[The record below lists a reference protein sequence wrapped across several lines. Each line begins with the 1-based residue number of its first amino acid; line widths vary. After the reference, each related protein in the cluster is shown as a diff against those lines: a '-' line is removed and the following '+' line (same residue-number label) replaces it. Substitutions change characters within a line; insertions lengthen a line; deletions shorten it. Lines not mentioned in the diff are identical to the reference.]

1 MNKRLNFLEKIQDS
15 ECDISRFYPF
25 FLSIRHL
32 LSNLNIP
39 LSVAERIINHAE
51 DLGQW
56 KIKKEVLYCMNNA
69 DFDSVNV
76 WEYLRVG
83 LENGY
88 DQLIENCVHHISR
101 ETDFL
106 LEIKVDEFRNLDILI
121 FPKNI
126 SLIKINSDYL
136 DKVFSYFEE
145 YGKIPRGAHKIE
157 LWIRTD
163 TDPLFLKEFFKD
175 YVDNICSITFTCFDY
190 LDESFIYNNL
200 SRLNNLNILKICLGR
215 NFSSDCFL
223 VLRNIPAL
231 ETLVI
236 EESYVENI
244 EISFLKNLKSLKIS
258 NLNFSKKIKIKKCP
272 CLERLHIS
280 SCPELKD
287 LNISSLEM
295 LQELEFSNCDLL
307 EKFNSDSI
315 DRLSDLRI
323 IKCPNLCLK
332 EKSSW
337 KQ

>member
-1 MNKRLNFLEKIQDS
+1 MNKRLNLLERLQDS

-39 LSVAERIINHAE
+39 PSVAERIINHAE

-56 KIKKEVLYCMNNA
+56 IIKNEVLCCMNKT

-88 DQLIENCVHHISR
+88 DQLIWNCVHHISK

-106 LEIKVDEFRNLDILI
+106 FEIKVDEFRNLDILI
-121 FPKNI
+121 YPKEI
-126 SLIKINSDYL
+126 SLMKINSEFL
-136 DKVFSYFEE
+136 DRIFSYFQE
-145 YGKIPRGAHKIE
+145 YGKISRDAHKVE
-157 LWIRTD
+157 LWVRTD

-175 YVDNICSITFTCFDY
+175 YVNNIYSITFTCFDY
-190 LDESFIYNNL
+190 LDESFIYNHI
-200 SRLNNLNILKICLGR
+200 SKLNNLRILKICLGR

-223 VLRNIPAL
+223 VLRNIQDL
-231 ETLVI
+231 ETLII
-236 EESYVENI
+236 EESNVENI
-244 EISFLKNLKSLKIS
+244 EISFLKNLKFLKIS
-258 NLNFSKKIKIKKCP
+258 NLNFSKKIKIKNCP
-272 CLERLHIS
+272 CLERVHIV

-287 LNISSLEM
+287 INISNLEM
-295 LQELEFSNCDLL
+295 LHEFEFSNCSLL
-307 EKFNSDSI
+307 ENFHCDAI
-315 DRLSDLRI
+315 DNISDLRI